1 MSREPMRNVL
11 YCSVDSRWPI
21 RATRVP
27 AGNPTE
33 AVDVDLL
40 DSGNVTGVEGGR
52 DIN

>member
-11 YCSVDSRWPI
+11 YCSVWPI
-21 RATRVP
+21 LATRVP